1 MAIVLTRKRGRP
13 SLSSA
18 YGINDPNGKPGCLR
32 DWVERLPIRP
42 KCINV
47 RALSANEGSGTAD
60 WPLVEPLACFPK
72 NEEDIPAH
80 PLGIKDN
87 PHLGITQC
95 WWATLRLGCILD
107 QRPAMK
113 FQQFSLGQIR
123 IDGIEYGYDVV
134 LERASGTAQRST
146 AVEVPSVFG
155 VAVAFVLRVPRIGAQ
170 RPAASRKRLAG
181 CNH

>member
-1 MAIVLTRKRGRP
+1 MRP
-13 SLSSA
+13 
-18 YGINDPNGKPGCLR
+18 
-32 DWVERLPIRP
+32 E
-42 KCINV
+42 CIKV

-107 QRPAMK
+107 QKPAMK

-134 LERASGTAQRST
+134 LDRGCGRASNTARTRFRNRAALNGSRS
-146 AVEVPSVFG
+146 S
-155 VAVAFVLRVPRIGAQ
+155 
-170 RPAASRKRLAG
+170 
-181 CNH
+181 